1 MAQKFLA
8 LDVGGT
14 QIKSCLVDDSG
25 ALCSEIVIKDAH
37 AYDSL
42 PQILNHFAERIN
54 AYKLSE
60 LSGIGFGFPGPFD
73 YENGISQMKGIGV
86 RENEHGTIGKYDA
99 LYGFAFGD
107 WVEKQ
112 FSLPVRFCN
121 DADLFGLGSYRFILG
136 GRHRRVLSI
145 CIGTGFGGCVIED
158 GRKVV
163 PLPGISQSG
172 WLYEVPFLDGIADS
186 YLSATGLERLIR
198 QNGHAAHNGKEL
210 YEAAIGG
217 DTAAKDIFLQFGEQF
232 AQFVTDISAKLK
244 PDALVIGGQ
253 VAKSF
258 DLWGEPLRKRMMLP
272 ADALYLDCDSTKTA
286 MRAVTLLF

>member
-14 QIKSCLVDDSG
+14 QIKSCLVDNSG
-25 ALCSEIVIKDAH
+25 ALCSDIVVKDAN

-42 PQILNHFAERIN
+42 PQILENFSDRIK
-54 AYKLSE
+54 AYDRAA

-73 YENGISQMKGIGV
+73 YENGISLMKGIGV
-86 RENEHGTIGKYDA
+86 RESKIGKYDA
-99 LYGFAFGD
+99 MYGFAFGD
-107 WVEKQ
+107 WVKEQ

-121 DADLFGLGSYRFILG
+121 DADLFGLGSYRFTLG
-136 GRHRRVLSI
+136 GKHKRVLSI
-145 CIGTGFGGCVIED
+145 CIGTGFGGCVIEN
-158 GRKVV
+158 GAKVA
-163 PLPGISQSG
+163 PLPGISESG

-198 QNGHAAHNGKEL
+198 QNGHPARDGKALYDAAL
-210 YEAAIGG
+210 AG
-217 DTAAKDIFLQFGEQF
+217 DAAAKDIFLQFGEQF
-232 AQFVTDISAKLK
+232 AQFVTDMENRLH

-258 DLWGEPLRKRMMLP
+258 DLWGVPLRKRMTLP
-272 ADALYLDCDSTKTA
+272 AEHLYLDCDSTQTA
-286 MRAVTLLF
+286 MRAVSLLFEK